1 MVLRGTG
8 EFPNVAD
15 SVRRNINLTFSD
27 FVGQGYA
34 SERSTEKS
42 RSVHFDICIHHL
54 LRTSSSLGWRLA
66 GAYFATSE
74 LSIDHEGKTL
84 AHRHPFASAY

>member
-15 SVRRNINLTFSD
+15 SLRRDIDTTLGD
-27 FVGQGYA
+27 FVGQACA

-66 GAYFATSE
+66 GAYVVTC
-74 LSIDHEGKTL
+74 
-84 AHRHPFASAY
+84 

>member
-54 LRTSSSLGWRLA
+54 FRTSSSLGWRLA
-66 GAYFATSE
+66 GSYVVTC
-74 LSIDHEGKTL
+74 
-84 AHRHPFASAY
+84 

>member
-15 SVRRNINLTFSD
+15 SLRRNINPTFSD
-27 FVGQGYA
+27 FVGQAYA

-42 RSVHFDICIHHL
+42 RPAHFSIRIHHL
-54 LRTSSSLGWRLA
+54 LRTSSSPGWRLA
-66 GAYFATSE
+66 GSYFITC
-74 LSIDHEGKTL
+74 
-84 AHRHPFASAY
+84 